1 MNSLDILSSMK
12 EFSEKIQS
20 LVAEADWDLLNTVL
34 TERQQVLEQ
43 FFSSVE
49 SSEESDLELISF
61 IEQIQAKDDLFLS
74 SIQSQKG
81 ALEKQRLILKKGR
94 QSVKAYQ

>member
-1 MNSLDILSSMK
+1 MN
-12 EFSEKIQS
+12 EFSEKIQR

-34 TERQQVLEQ
+34 AERQKVLEK
-43 FFSSVE
+43 FFSLVE
-49 SSEESDLELISF
+49 SSEASDVELIAF
-61 IEQIQAKDDLFLS
+61 IKQIQVKDELLLN

-81 ALEKQRLILKKGR
+81 ALEKQCLVLKKGR